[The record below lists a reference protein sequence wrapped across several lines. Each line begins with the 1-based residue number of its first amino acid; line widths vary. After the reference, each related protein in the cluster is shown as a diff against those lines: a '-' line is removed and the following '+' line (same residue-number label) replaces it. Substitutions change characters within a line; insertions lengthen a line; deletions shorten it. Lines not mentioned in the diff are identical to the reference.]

1 MASLLKAVLP
11 GAALSKANPSAG
23 FKQQMLKPVPLV
35 DGLCVPRNSLAHFIH
50 GPSKCT
56 KYQEKPG
63 APIARAVFS
72 VESSFLSGK
81 FPGNMEHDI
90 TSDTKLFFVRS
101 VVCVNL
107 SLSVLPS
114 PHSGSEVTSS
124 NTQGEQGP
132 I

>member
-90 TSDTKLFFVRS
+90 TSDTKLFFVCS

-107 SLSVLPS
+107 SLSVLPL
-114 PHSGSEVTSS
+114 PRSGSEVTSS

>member
-107 SLSVLPS
+107 SLSVLPL
-114 PHSGSEVTSS
+114 PRSGSEVTSS

>member
-72 VESSFLSGK
+72 VESSFLSEK
-81 FPGNMEHDI
+81 FPGNVEHDI

-107 SLSVLPS
+107 SLSMLPL
-114 PHSGSEVTSS
+114 PRSGSEVTSS